1 MYICVKTNEN
11 LDKLI
16 QELLRLNL
24 AINVS
29 RHETLTWIDVNLK
42 DYGYSSYVAVYS
54 KELIIHDLGQ
64 QQYETHVKISF
75 EDLET
80 IYELE

>member
-11 LDKLI
+11 LDKLV

-29 RHETLTWIDVNLK
+29 RHDSLTWIEVNLK
-42 DYGYSSYVAVYS
+42 DYGYSAYVAVYS
-54 KELIIHDLGQ
+54 KEVIIHDLGQ
-64 QQYETHVKISF
+64 QEYKTHVRISF
-75 EDLET
+75 EDIET